1 MSAVGDSKRPMRAV
15 APVGDLERRARLVSR
30 HQLAGTSATP
40 EQAAASVVVLHAT
53 DPATVYLSVLARSR
67 VTDLAA
73 ISRAL
78 HDDRSLVR
86 LLAMRR
92 TLFVVPQSLVP
103 VVHSGAALEIAASLR
118 SRLITQLRTLPTEP
132 PVNEPAG
139 WLTEVEAS
147 TAAAL
152 DRLEVAT
159 GAQLSVAE
167 PRLRTAFLPTT
178 DKSYDVRRNV
188 TTQVLTLLGAEGHL
202 VRGRPRGSW
211 TSRHHTWEPA
221 RLWWPDGIPTLDP
234 AQARSALVEAYLERF
249 GPATVRD
256 IAWWTGWSL
265 GQTRAAIDGLATTEV
280 DLSAG
285 PGLVLGDDQDAV
297 APAAPVAALLPALDP
312 TPMGWKDRSWFLPA
326 DSSALY
332 DRSGNIG
339 PTIWW
344 EGEVIGGWAVRSDG
358 SIATQLLS
366 DRGLAATAAVE
377 EVAARLES
385 RLQGGVVVPSFPTPL
400 ERELR
405 ASAVTAG

>member
-1 MSAVGDSKRPMRAV
+1 MPAALPISDA
-15 APVGDLERRARLVSR
+15 ERRTRLVAR
-30 HQLAGTSATP
+30 HQLDGAAANP
-40 EQAAASVVVLHAT
+40 EQAAAAVVVLHAT

-67 VTDLAA
+67 VSDLAA

-78 HDDRSLVR
+78 YDDRSLVR

-92 TLFVVPQSLVP
+92 TLFVVPRSMVP
-103 VVHSGAALEIAASLR
+103 VVHSGAALEIATFIR

-132 PVNEPAG
+132 AILTEPAD
-139 WLTEVEAS
+139 WLTEVEAA
-147 TAAAL
+147 TAVAL

-188 TTQVLTLLGAEGHL
+188 TSQVLTLLGAEGRL
-202 VRGRPRGSW
+202 VRGRPRGAW

-221 RLWWPDGIPTLDP
+221 RLWWPGGIPTLDP
-234 AQARSALVEAYLERF
+234 ALARSRLVEAYLHRF
-249 GPATVRD
+249 GPTSEAD

-265 GQTRAAIDGLATTEV
+265 RQTRAAIGGLGATGV
-280 DLSAG
+280 ALSGG
-285 PGLVLGDDQDAV
+285 PGLVLVDDQDAV
-297 APAAPVAALLPALDP
+297 APAAPVVALLPALDP

-332 DRSGNIG
+332 DRNGNIG

-344 EGEVIGGWAVRSDG
+344 DGEVIGGWAVRSDG
-358 SIATQLLS
+358 SIATRLLT
-366 DRGLAATAAVE
+366 DRGEAVAVAVE
-377 EVAARLES
+377 SEAAQLES
-385 RLQGGVVVPSFPTPL
+385 RLHGGIVVPSFPSPL

-405 ASAVTAG
+405 NSAVTAG

>member
-1 MSAVGDSKRPMRAV
+1 MPAALPISDA
-15 APVGDLERRARLVSR
+15 ERRTRLVAR
-30 HQLAGTSATP
+30 HQLDGAAANP
-40 EQAAASVVVLHAT
+40 EQAAAAVVVLHAT

-67 VTDLAA
+67 VSDLAA

-78 HDDRSLVR
+78 YDDRSLVR

-92 TLFVVPQSLVP
+92 TLFVVPRSMVP
-103 VVHSGAALEIAASLR
+103 VVHSGAALEIATFIR

-132 PVNEPAG
+132 AILTEPAD
-139 WLTEVEAS
+139 WLTEVEAA
-147 TAAAL
+147 TAVAL

-188 TTQVLTLLGAEGHL
+188 TSQVLTLLGAEGRL
-202 VRGRPRGSW
+202 VRGRPRGAW

-221 RLWWPDGIPTLDP
+221 RLWWPGGIPTLDP
-234 AQARSALVEAYLERF
+234 ELARSRLVEAYLQRF
-249 GPATVRD
+249 GPASEAD

-265 GQTRAAIDGLATTEV
+265 RQTRAAIGGLATTGV
-280 DLSAG
+280 ALSGG
-285 PGLVLGDDQDAV
+285 PGLVLVDAQDAV
-297 APAAPVAALLPALDP
+297 TPAAPVAALLPALDP

-332 DRSGNIG
+332 DRNGNIG

-344 EGEVIGGWAVRSDG
+344 DGEVIGGWAVRSDG
-358 SIATQLLS
+358 SIATRLLT
-366 DRGLAATAAVE
+366 DRGEAVAVAVE
-377 EVAARLES
+377 SEAAQLES
-385 RLQGGVVVPSFPTPL
+385 RLQGGIVVPSFPTPL

-405 ASAVTAG
+405 NSAVTAG